1 MKKEYFNIDDYG
13 KIYKNIDYLNPN
25 DLDMINGDN
34 IFLAFLK
41 DNPSLNYITSID
53 GKIYNFST
61 HKYITDEILYAKAF
75 SDFVPKEIW
84 RLIYIINY
92 NIITIDIDDDKIYLF
107 EEFEEKYKGSYDK
120 NAKKNVLK
128 NGYITPKLMKKSIL
142 TKDNLKNITD
152 ENIFLAILENVN
164 CDSSFERE
172 NLISITYEGIEDLTI
187 LLEDMIDSR
196 KIILPKGNKK
206 DEFVNEFKNQ
216 AIDELDKYWYFRINE
231 NQTIANFITS
241 INGNIFNL
249 CTNEYINNSIEI
261 NYVKPLK
268 SILPKN
274 KWQLSYS
281 KSGALNCIVIDEDYL
296 DVLVAFECEHKD
308 DIDKFAK
315 SKVLRNGYQINI
327 GVNHE

>member
-1 MKKEYFNIDDYG
+1 MEKEYFNIDDYG

-41 DNPSLNYITSID
+41 DNPSLNYIAAID

-172 NLISITYEGIEDLTI
+172 NLISITYEGIEDLAII
-187 LLEDMIDSR
+187 LRSMIDSSE
-196 KIILPKGNKK
+196 IILPKGNKT
-206 DEFVNEFKNQ
+206 DEFIDEFKNQ

>member
-1 MKKEYFNIDDYG
+1 MEKEYFNINDYG
-13 KIYKNIDYLNPN
+13 KIYKSIDYLNPN

-41 DNPSLNYITSID
+41 DNPSLNYIAAID

-84 RLIYIINY
+84 RLIYIVNY
-92 NIITIDIDDDKIYLF
+92 NIITIDVDDDKIYLF
-107 EEFEEKYKGSYDK
+107 EEFEEKYKGIYDK
-120 NAKKNVLK
+120 DAKKKVLK
-128 NGYITPKLMKKSIL
+128 NGYMTQKLMKKSIL
-142 TKDNLKNITD
+142 TRDNLKNITD

-164 CDSSFERE
+164 HDSSLERE
-172 NLISITYEGIEDLTI
+172 KLINITYEGIEDLAII
-187 LLEDMIDSR
+187 LRSMIDSSE
-196 KIILPKGNKK
+196 IILPKGNKT
-206 DEFVNEFKNQ
+206 DEFIDEFKNQ

-249 CTNEYINNSIEI
+249 CTNEYINNGIEI

-268 SILPKN
+268 NILPKN
-274 KWQLSYS
+274 KWRLSYNE
-281 KSGALNCIVIDEDYL
+281 SGNLNCIVIDEDYL
-296 DVLVAFECEHKD
+296 DTLVAFECEHKD

-315 SKVLRNGYQINI
+315 SKVLRNGYKINI
-327 GVNHE
+327 GDNHE

>member
-1 MKKEYFNIDDYG
+1 
-13 KIYKNIDYLNPN
+13 
-25 DLDMINGDN
+25 MINGDN

-41 DNPSLNYITSID
+41 DNPSLNYIAAID
-53 GKIYNFST
+53 GKIYNFSS

-84 RLIYIINY
+84 RLIYIVNY
-92 NIITIDIDDDKIYLF
+92 NIITIDVDDDKIYLF
-107 EEFEEKYKGSYDK
+107 EEFEEKYKGIYDK
-120 NAKKNVLK
+120 DAKKKVLK

-164 CDSSFERE
+164 HDSSLERE
-172 NLISITYEGIEDLTI
+172 KLINITYEGIEDLAII
-187 LLEDMIDSR
+187 LRSMIDSSE
-196 KIILPKGNKK
+196 IILPKGNKT
-206 DEFVNEFKNQ
+206 DEFIDEFKNQ

-249 CTNEYINNSIEI
+249 CTNEYINNGIEI

-268 SILPKN
+268 NILPKN
-274 KWQLSYS
+274 KWRLSYS

>member
-1 MKKEYFNIDDYG
+1 MEKEFFNIDDYG
-13 KIYKNIDYLNPN
+13 KIYKSIDYLNPN

-34 IFLAFLK
+34 IFLVFLK
-41 DNPSLNYITSID
+41 DNPSLNYIAAID

-84 RLIYIINY
+84 RLIYIVNY
-92 NIITIDIDDDKIYLF
+92 NIITIDVDDDKIYLF
-107 EEFEEKYKGSYDK
+107 EEFEEKYKGIYDK
-120 NAKKNVLK
+120 DAKKKVLK
-128 NGYITPKLMKKSIL
+128 NGYMTQKLMKKSIL
-142 TKDNLKNITD
+142 TRDNLKNITD

-164 CDSSFERE
+164 HDSSLERE
-172 NLISITYEGIEDLTI
+172 KLINITYEGIEDLAII
-187 LLEDMIDSR
+187 LRSMIDSSE
-196 KIILPKGNKK
+196 IILPKGNKT
-206 DEFVNEFKNQ
+206 DEFIDEFKNQ

-249 CTNEYINNSIEI
+249 CTNEYINNGIEI

-268 SILPKN
+268 NILPKN
-274 KWQLSYS
+274 KWRLSYNE
-281 KSGALNCIVIDEDYL
+281 SGNLNCIVIDEDYL
-296 DVLVAFECEHKD
+296 DVLVAFECKHKD

-315 SKVLRNGYQINI
+315 SKVLRNGYKINI
-327 GVNHE
+327 GDNHE

>member
-1 MKKEYFNIDDYG
+1 MEKEYFNIDDYG

-41 DNPSLNYITSID
+41 DNPSLNYIAAID

-172 NLISITYEGIEDLTI
+172 KLINITYEGIEDLAII
-187 LLEDMIDSR
+187 LRSMIDSSE
-196 KIILPKGNKK
+196 IILPKGNKT
-206 DEFVNEFKNQ
+206 DEFINEFKNQ

-249 CTNEYINNSIEI
+249 CTNEYINNGIEI

>member
-1 MKKEYFNIDDYG
+1 MEKEYFNIDDYG

-41 DNPSLNYITSID
+41 DNPSLNYIAAID
-53 GKIYNFST
+53 GKIYNFSS

-84 RLIYIINY
+84 RLIYIVNY
-92 NIITIDIDDDKIYLF
+92 NIITIDVDDDKIYLF
-107 EEFEEKYKGSYDK
+107 EEFEEKYKGIYDK
-120 NAKKNVLK
+120 DAKKKVLK
-128 NGYITPKLMKKSIL
+128 NCYMTQKLMKKSIL

-164 CDSSFERE
+164 HDSSLERE
-172 NLISITYEGIEDLTI
+172 KLINITYEGIEDLAII
-187 LLEDMIDSR
+187 LRSMIDSSE
-196 KIILPKGNKK
+196 IILPKGNKK
-206 DEFVNEFKNQ
+206 DEFINEFKNQ

-231 NQTIANFITS
+231 NQTVANFITS

-249 CTNEYINNSIEI
+249 CTNEYINNGIEI

>member
-1 MKKEYFNIDDYG
+1 MEKEYFNIDDYG

-41 DNPSLNYITSID
+41 DNPSLNYIAAID

-84 RLIYIINY
+84 RLIYIVNY
-92 NIITIDIDDDKIYLF
+92 NIITIDVDDDKIYLF
-107 EEFEEKYKGSYDK
+107 EEFEEKYKDTYDK
-120 NAKKNVLK
+120 DAKKKVLK
-128 NGYITPKLMKKSIL
+128 NGYITPKFKKKIIL
-142 TKDNLKNITD
+142 TKANLKSITD

-164 CDSSFERE
+164 HDSSFERE
-172 NLISITYEGIEDLTI
+172 KLINITYEGIEDLAV
-187 LLEDMIDSR
+187 LLEGMIDNG

-206 DEFVNEFKNQ
+206 DAFIDEFKNQ
-216 AIDELDKYWYFRINE
+216 ATDDLDKYWYFRINE
-231 NQTIANFITS
+231 NQTVANFITS

-249 CTNEYINNSIEI
+249 CTNEYINNGIEI

-268 SILPKN
+268 NILPKN
-274 KWQLSYS
+274 KWQLSYNE
-281 KSGALNCIVIDEDYL
+281 SGKLNCIVIDEDYL
-296 DVLVAFECEHKD
+296 DVLVAFECKHKD

-315 SKVLRNGYQINI
+315 SKVLRNGYKINI
-327 GVNHE
+327 GDNHE

>member
-1 MKKEYFNIDDYG
+1 MEKEFFNIDDYG
-13 KIYKNIDYLNPN
+13 KIYKSIDYLNPN

-34 IFLAFLK
+34 IFLVFLK
-41 DNPSLNYITSID
+41 DNPSLNYIAAID

-84 RLIYIINY
+84 RLIYIVNY
-92 NIITIDIDDDKIYLF
+92 NIITIDVDDDKIYLF
-107 EEFEEKYKGSYDK
+107 EEFEEKYKGIYDK
-120 NAKKNVLK
+120 DAKKKVLK
-128 NGYITPKLMKKSIL
+128 NGYMTQKLMKKSIL
-142 TKDNLKNITD
+142 TRDNLKNITD

-164 CDSSFERE
+164 HDSSLERE
-172 NLISITYEGIEDLTI
+172 KLINITYEGIEDLAII
-187 LLEDMIDSR
+187 LRSMIDSSE
-196 KIILPKGNKK
+196 IILPKGNKT
-206 DEFVNEFKNQ
+206 DEFIDEFKNQ
-216 AIDELDKYWYFRINE
+216 ATDDLDKYWYFRINE

-249 CTNEYINNSIEI
+249 CTNEYINNGIEI

-268 SILPKN
+268 NILPKN
-274 KWQLSYS
+274 KWRLSYNE
-281 KSGALNCIVIDEDYL
+281 SGNLNCIVIDEDYL

-315 SKVLRNGYQINI
+315 SKVLRNGYKINI
-327 GVNHE
+327 GDNHE

>member
-1 MKKEYFNIDDYG
+1 MEKEYFNIDDYG

-41 DNPSLNYITSID
+41 DNPSLNYIAAID

-84 RLIYIINY
+84 RLIYIVNY
-92 NIITIDIDDDKIYLF
+92 NIITIDVDDDKIYLF
-107 EEFEEKYKGSYDK
+107 EEFEEKYKGIYDK
-120 NAKKNVLK
+120 DAKKKVLK
-128 NGYITPKLMKKSIL
+128 NGYMTQKLMKKSIL

-164 CDSSFERE
+164 HDSSLERE
-172 NLISITYEGIEDLTI
+172 KLINITYEGIEDLAII
-187 LLEDMIDSR
+187 LRSMIDSSE
-196 KIILPKGNKK
+196 IILPKGNKT
-206 DEFVNEFKNQ
+206 DEFIDEFKNQ

-249 CTNEYINNSIEI
+249 CTNEYINNGIEI
-261 NYVKPLK
+261 NYVKSLK
-268 SILPKN
+268 NILPKN
-274 KWQLSYS
+274 KWRLSYNE
-281 KSGALNCIVIDEDYL
+281 SGALNCIVIDEDYL

>member
-1 MKKEYFNIDDYG
+1 MEKEYFNIDDYG

-41 DNPSLNYITSID
+41 DNPSLNYIAAID

-84 RLIYIINY
+84 RLIYIVNY
-92 NIITIDIDDDKIYLF
+92 NIITIDVDDDKIYLF
-107 EEFEEKYKGSYDK
+107 EEFEEKYKGIYDK
-120 NAKKNVLK
+120 DAKKKVLK
-128 NGYITPKLMKKSIL
+128 NGYMTQKLMKKSIL

-164 CDSSFERE
+164 HDSSLERE
-172 NLISITYEGIEDLTI
+172 KLINITYEGIEDLAII
-187 LLEDMIDSR
+187 LRSMIDSSE
-196 KIILPKGNKK
+196 IILPKGNKT
-206 DEFVNEFKNQ
+206 DEFIDEFKNQ

-249 CTNEYINNSIEI
+249 CTNEYINNGIEI
-261 NYVKPLK
+261 NYVKSLK

-274 KWQLSYS
+274 KLCRSF
-281 KSGALNCIVIDEDYL
+281 K
-296 DVLVAFECEHKD
+296 
-308 DIDKFAK
+308 
-315 SKVLRNGYQINI
+315 
-327 GVNHE
+327 

>member
-1 MKKEYFNIDDYG
+1 MEKEYFNIDDYG
-13 KIYKNIDYLNPN
+13 KIYKSIDYLNPN

-41 DNPSLNYITSID
+41 DNPSLNYIAAID

-84 RLIYIINY
+84 RLIYIVNY
-92 NIITIDIDDDKIYLF
+92 NIITIDVDDDKIYLF
-107 EEFEEKYKGSYDK
+107 EEFEEKYKGIYDK
-120 NAKKNVLK
+120 DAKKKVLK
-128 NGYITPKLMKKSIL
+128 NGYMTQKLMKKSIL
-142 TKDNLKNITD
+142 TRDNLKNITD

-164 CDSSFERE
+164 HDSSLERE
-172 NLISITYEGIEDLTI
+172 KLINITYEGIEDLAII
-187 LLEDMIDSR
+187 LRSMIDSSE
-196 KIILPKGNKK
+196 IILPKGNKT
-206 DEFVNEFKNQ
+206 DEFIDEFKNQ

-249 CTNEYINNSIEI
+249 CTNEYINNGIEI

-268 SILPKN
+268 NILPKN
-274 KWQLSYS
+274 KWRLSYNE
-281 KSGALNCIVIDEDYL
+281 SGNLNCIVIDEDYL
-296 DVLVAFECEHKD
+296 DTLVAFECEHKD

-315 SKVLRNGYQINI
+315 SKVLRNGYKINI
-327 GVNHE
+327 GDNHE

>member
-1 MKKEYFNIDDYG
+1 MEKEYFNIDDYD
-13 KIYKNIDYLNPN
+13 KIYKSIDYLNPN

-41 DNPSLNYITSID
+41 DNPSLNYIAAID

-84 RLIYIINY
+84 RLIYIVNY
-92 NIITIDIDDDKIYLF
+92 NIITIDVDDDKIYLF
-107 EEFEEKYKGSYDK
+107 EEFEEKYKGIYDK
-120 NAKKNVLK
+120 DAKKKVLK
-128 NGYITPKLMKKSIL
+128 NGYMTQKLMKKSIL
-142 TKDNLKNITD
+142 TRDNLKNITD

-164 CDSSFERE
+164 HDSSLERE
-172 NLISITYEGIEDLTI
+172 KLINITYEGIEDLAII
-187 LLEDMIDSR
+187 LRSMIDSSE
-196 KIILPKGNKK
+196 IILPKGNKT
-206 DEFVNEFKNQ
+206 DEFIDEFKNQ

-249 CTNEYINNSIEI
+249 CTNEYINNGIEI

-268 SILPKN
+268 NILPKN
-274 KWQLSYS
+274 KWRLSYNE
-281 KSGALNCIVIDEDYL
+281 SGNLNCIVIDEDYL
-296 DVLVAFECEHKD
+296 DTLVAFECEHKD

-315 SKVLRNGYQINI
+315 SKVLRNGYKINI
-327 GVNHE
+327 GDNHE

>member
-1 MKKEYFNIDDYG
+1 MEKEYFNIDDYG
-13 KIYKNIDYLNPN
+13 KIYKSIDYLNPN

-41 DNPSLNYITSID
+41 DNPSLNYIAAID

-84 RLIYIINY
+84 RLIYIVNY
-92 NIITIDIDDDKIYLF
+92 NIITIDVDDDKIYLF
-107 EEFEEKYKGSYDK
+107 EEFEEKYKGIYDK
-120 NAKKNVLK
+120 DAKKKVLK
-128 NGYITPKLMKKSIL
+128 NGYMTQKLMKKSIL

-164 CDSSFERE
+164 HDSSLERE
-172 NLISITYEGIEDLTI
+172 KLINITYEGIEDLAII
-187 LLEDMIDSR
+187 LRSMIDSSE
-196 KIILPKGNKK
+196 IILPKGNKT
-206 DEFVNEFKNQ
+206 DEFIDEFKNQ

-249 CTNEYINNSIEI
+249 CTNEYINNGIEI

-268 SILPKN
+268 NILPKN
-274 KWQLSYS
+274 KWQLSYNE
-281 KSGALNCIVIDEDYL
+281 SGKLNCIVIDEDYL
-296 DVLVAFECEHKD
+296 DVLVAFECKHKD

-315 SKVLRNGYQINI
+315 SKVLRNGYKINI
-327 GVNHE
+327 GDNHE

>member
-1 MKKEYFNIDDYG
+1 MEKEYFNIDDYG

-41 DNPSLNYITSID
+41 DNPSLNYIAAID

-84 RLIYIINY
+84 RLIYIVNY
-92 NIITIDIDDDKIYLF
+92 NIITIDVDDDKIYLF
-107 EEFEEKYKGSYDK
+107 EEFEEKYKGIYDK
-120 NAKKNVLK
+120 DAKKKVLK
-128 NGYITPKLMKKSIL
+128 NGYMTQKLMKKSIL
-142 TKDNLKNITD
+142 TRDNLKNITD

-164 CDSSFERE
+164 HDSSLERE
-172 NLISITYEGIEDLTI
+172 KLINITYEGIEDLAII
-187 LLEDMIDSR
+187 LRSMIDSSE
-196 KIILPKGNKK
+196 IILPKGNKT
-206 DEFVNEFKNQ
+206 DEFIDEFKNQ

-249 CTNEYINNSIEI
+249 CTNEYINNGIEI

-268 SILPKN
+268 NILPKN
-274 KWQLSYS
+274 KWRLSYNE
-281 KSGALNCIVIDEDYL
+281 SGNLNCIVIDEDYL
-296 DVLVAFECEHKD
+296 DTLVAFECEHKD

-315 SKVLRNGYQINI
+315 SKVLRNGYKINI
-327 GVNHE
+327 GDNHE